1 MVRARGAILKHGG
14 AAHSNVF
21 TRALLALF
29 GEVPWSAVPVMPV
42 EIMHLPRWFP
52 FHLDKVSYW
61 ARTVLAP
68 MMVVNAI
75 KPRAKNPRDVHV
87 SELFLVAPHKL
98 RRWPGGVGQS
108 KVWTAVFNAVDT
120 VLRLAEPVRELER
133 EPAGFEK
140 PFERV
145 ESRRGFPVFDARDGG
160 LGDAGPLG
168 ENALREA
175 GASSCGSEHGSTAH
189 GRIIYVSISNQ
200 YSLAFERAA

>member
-1 MVRARGAILKHGG
+1 MVRAREAILKHGG

-75 KPRAKNPRDVHV
+75 KPRALNPRDVHIA
-87 SELFLVAPHKL
+87 ELFVVPPEKV

-108 KVWTAVFNAVDT
+108 KVWTVVFNSVDK
-120 VLRLAEPVRELER
+120 VLRLAEPHM
-133 EPAGFEK
+133 PAG
-140 PFERV
+140 P
-145 ESRRGFPVFDARDGG
+145 RR
-160 LGDAGPLG
+160 
-168 ENALREA
+168 
-175 GASSCGSEHGSTAH
+175 
-189 GRIIYVSISNQ
+189 
-200 YSLAFERAA
+200 RAPWPRPRPIRPTG